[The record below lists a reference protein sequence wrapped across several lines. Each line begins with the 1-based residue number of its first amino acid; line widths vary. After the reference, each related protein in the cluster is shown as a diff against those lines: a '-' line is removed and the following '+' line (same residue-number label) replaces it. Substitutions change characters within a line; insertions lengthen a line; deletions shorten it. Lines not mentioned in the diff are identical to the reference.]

1 MRKNHPREELPL
13 PVVFLLLIE
22 VAARWRRSVP
32 RTKRLLTQ
40 FNVPV
45 YRLSGSND
53 LYRVSDIESIEN
65 ASRLKAPKPGN
76 QTWITDN
83 PSKRKDQKEEAAP

>member
-1 MRKNHPREELPL
+1 MNKTLPP

-22 VAARWRRSVP
+22 IATRWRRSVP

-53 LYRVSDIESIEN
+53 LYKLADIEAIEN
-65 ASRLKAPKPGN
+65 ASLRKAPKPGN
-76 QTWITDN
+76 QAWITNN
-83 PSKRKDQKEEAAP
+83 PSKKDWKETATAP